1 MGVEGRVKVQEKQEE
16 IRIAQKE
23 KSEKSE
29 AKAAAKQ
36 AAKEEEMMELLDE
49 DTT

>member
-23 KSEKSE
+23 KSE

-36 AAKEEEMMELLDE
+36 AAKEEEEMMELLDE